1 MIDLHTHT
9 NCSDGD
15 YSPFELVKMAHRKG
29 LKALAITDHDT
40 VDAYKTDVVK
50 FTKSRGVLLVT
61 GVELSSIDEISG
73 QKIHVLGLNI
83 DADDVEFNKICQEL
97 VTYRLDYLLRANAK
111 LQNLGLAVRV
121 DDIINSNK
129 LITKNHISKDVV
141 SNVANYKTLAG
152 LFDDRIPGSKE
163 FLVNY
168 LIKGGPAYA
177 GNNSFLS
184 TRKAVD
190 VIKQAGGKAFC
201 AHPSLSVMRGFGFD
215 EMQDLILRNQ
225 FDGVETINIKYDQKK
240 KIRFDMTNEFLEFAS
255 DNNLL
260 TSGGSDFHGDD
271 ESVYGMFSDLGLS
284 NEPYNVSSYELQK
297 IIER

>member
-15 YSPFELVKMAHRKG
+15 YSPFELVKMAHKKG
-29 LKALAITDHDT
+29 LRALAITDHDT

-83 DADDVEFNKICQEL
+83 DADDIEFNKICQEL

-168 LIKGGPAYA
+168 LIEGGPAYA

-201 AHPSLSVMRGFGFD
+201 AHPSLNVMRGFGFD
-215 EMQDLILRNQ
+215 QMQDLILRNQ
-225 FDGVETINIKYDQKK
+225 FDGVEAINIKYDQKK
-240 KIRFDMTNEFLEFAS
+240 RIRFDMTDEFMKFAS
-255 DNNLL
+255 DSNLL

-271 ESVYGMFSDLGLS
+271 ESVYGRFSDLGLS